1 MQNIYITEWI
11 KVVYDATVASSL
23 SREQRDTAKKK
34 KVKEK
39 NKIKTQ
45 QQEKVLGHSPGE
57 PGMEFCNHGK
67 SPRQTEI
74 VFSVHDPK
82 FNWIY
87 FPHCEKKRTSRD
99 NKT

>member
-1 MQNIYITEWI
+1 MGHC
-11 KVVYDATVASSL
+11 
-23 SREQRDTAKKK
+23 KKNK
-34 KVKEK
+34 KTQKKLKEK

-87 FPHCEKKRTSRD
+87 FPHCEKKE
-99 NKT
+99 NK